1 MWNIPSDGDTH
12 GSRVVRRVFGDRPAL
27 APKGR
32 SRTVN
37 KQLHISNGVQI
48 GQWILDPIWAVE
60 NGSNL
65 GSGYWTQFR
74 QWILDPNW
82 AVDTGSKLGSG
93 YWIQFGQWILCCTQC
108 GCFRIFL
115 SFRLNVKSIFEN
127 VEVPKLPFWPF
138 LRLRILLICYISS
151 IKMWKNL

>member
-1 MWNIPSDGDTH
+1 M
-12 GSRVVRRVFGDRPAL
+12 GS
-27 APKGR
+27 K
-32 SRTVN
+32 
-37 KQLHISNGVQI
+37 
-48 GQWILDPIWAVE
+48 
-60 NGSNL
+60 L
-65 GSGYWTQFR
+65 GSGYWTQFGQWKMDPIWAVDTGPNLGSGYWIQIG

-82 AVDTGSKLGSG
+82 AVDNGPNLGSGFRGPKLGSG

-151 IKMWKNL
+151 IKM